1 MENASK
7 ALLIAGAVLIVILL
21 IGIGM
26 LIYSKSTGV
35 IDTAASTMNSQEI
48 QSFNSQFTPYE
59 GTQKGS
65 SVKSLISTITANNAT
80 YQNETDKKVTITIGV
95 GDLQEGIGENKVESA
110 EQMSGVSAKISTSH
124 SYKVTF
130 TEYKNGLISN
140 IRIEP

>member
-35 IDTAASTMNSQEI
+35 IDTAASSMNSYEI

-59 GTQKGS
+59 GMQRGS
-65 SVKSLISTITANNAT
+65 SVKSLISTIIANNAT
-80 YQNETDKKVTITIGV
+80 YKSDTNKQIYINFHDEDSITATT
-95 GDLQEGIGENKVESA
+95 A
-110 EQMSGVSAKISTSH
+110 EEMSRVSALIKGTANYEITLHYNDS
-124 SYKVTF
+124 
-130 TEYKNGLISN
+130 GLVYCIN
-140 IRIEP
+140 IAR